1 MPPPMYSVIF
11 FLIKACISMKRTN
24 LEVRRAWFGQFFT
37 NLTWDF
43 QETTTKFI
51 SAIYTLFSRNTPHR
65 GGPVCGKNRDV
76 DSLSL
81 QTSWI
86 QIVRGAPKR
95 FPLANLGFCPN
106 RLDPP
111 PPPWRLGH
119 PQPKKIF
126 LCLFCILGYS
136 KHFIFS

>member
-111 PPPWRLGH
+111 PHPPWRLGH
-119 PQPKKIF
+119 RKQKKIDVYF
-126 LCLFCILGYS
+126 AF
-136 KHFIFS
+136 